1 MARGETPLMCPSAQP
16 DMADARIF
24 GVVAGTAEEPRLAYL
39 KRDAVVSEEMLE
51 RLGDLQPTQVFR
63 YAARCEESACAQFDK
78 GCCSLGKRIAERL
91 APVTDSLPSCQIRQG
106 CRWFAEIGG
115 AACLRCPQ
123 VLTVVPADQSD
134 LARVARPVAE
144 EARRP
149 AAAER
154 SAGAA

>member
-1 MARGETPLMCPSAQP
+1 MASGDTPLVCPSAQP

-24 GVVAGTAEEPRLAYL
+24 GVVTGSPEEPRVAYL
-39 KRDAVVSEEMLE
+39 KKGATVSEEMLE
-51 RLGDLQPTQVFR
+51 QLGEVKPTQVFR

-78 GCCSLGKRIAERL
+78 GCCSLGRRIAERL

-123 VLTVVPADQSD
+123 VLTVVPSDQGE
-134 LARVARPVAE
+134 LAMVARPGTE
-144 EARRP
+144 ERP
-149 AAAER
+149 T
-154 SAGAA
+154 GLG